1 MTQNTSRGESTA
13 TGRSIGGTLR
23 RAATTMITPERKVGK
38 APGVLQGIKS
48 ILLSSCESVYYWKTI
63 PALTNASYLS
73 FRAESSPSFHSCLC
87 APLSCSLSAY
97 EY

>member
-38 APGVLQGIKS
+38 APGVLQGITAVLKNNDTPERE
-48 ILLSSCESVYYWKTI
+48 LERYARL
-63 PALTNASYLS
+63 
-73 FRAESSPSFHSCLC
+73 
-87 APLSCSLSAY
+87 
-97 EY
+97 